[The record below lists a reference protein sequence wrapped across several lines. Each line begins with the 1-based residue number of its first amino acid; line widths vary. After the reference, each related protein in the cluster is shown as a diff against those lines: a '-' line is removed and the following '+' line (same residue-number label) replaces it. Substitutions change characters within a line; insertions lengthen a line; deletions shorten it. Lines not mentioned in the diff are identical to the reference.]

1 MLVFETEKIFSNPPK
16 RKIIIFDCESTD
28 SLKKLFSPR
37 DTFVLSTRITNIT
50 KLYITFGQLKFILVN
65 IFKRPLRVNYLIY
78 LIIQINPK
86 VVITFIDNSSDFHI
100 ISRFLQKKIK
110 FIAIQNATR
119 EVQWL
124 PKKWTKK
131 FYIPEYYCFGSFDKK
146 LFLKKTSVKNIK
158 PKGSFKAACALTY
171 IKRKKLI

>member
-65 IFKRPLRVNYLIY
+65 IF
-78 LIIQINPK
+78 
-86 VVITFIDNSSDFHI
+86 
-100 ISRFLQKKIK
+100 QK
-110 FIAIQNATR
+110 A
-119 EVQWL
+119 
-124 PKKWTKK
+124 
-131 FYIPEYYCFGSFDKK
+131 
-146 LFLKKTSVKNIK
+146 
-158 PKGSFKAACALTY
+158 FKS
-171 IKRKKLI
+171 